1 MEPLTP
7 DDMRGWDI
15 AAIHSAFDVATDRG
29 RTIHRLGENLRE
41 VEDNLSDWHG
51 AGGEAFR
58 QELGKV
64 RADLDEHGQESAR
77 VAAAISRAEKD
88 IGAVKSSLRDIDDT
102 ARANGWKVTSDW
114 KVDIGNTGAGR
125 SNDPQFIDA
134 VRAMQQDLDR
144 VKAQAQTA
152 DQELANAL
160 RGAVGDIKLDANGF
174 PIPQDTPPP
183 PPDTVPGPHPD
194 DPPYET
200 GLQPTLAGDPNDQ
213 PPMRVSPGSSDRV
226 RLTDNPP
233 GYDGPAGPER
243 DKAWLDY
250 LSQSDATTRGTVNPG
265 VLVLPNPDAVSDPRL
280 KSVGAA
286 AKQQGVSYSWGGGH
300 DPKAPGVSVG
310 HLNDQQDES
319 WTYHD
324 NNRTGFDC
332 SGLARFATAEGSGVN
347 IGSGNTVAQEDVL
360 QGLGIN
366 PIPNSALQPGD
377 LIYYGPPGDSTHVA
391 VYAGNGL
398 MIQAEGSGIPV
409 EVSPLRLGDNRNYH
423 VGG

>member
-1 MEPLTP
+1 MAPLTT
-7 DDMRGWDI
+7 DDVRGWDV

-29 RTIHRLGENLRE
+29 TTIHRLGEHLRE

-77 VAAAISRAEKD
+77 VAAAISRSEKD
-88 IGAVKSSLRDIDDT
+88 IAAVKTSLQDIDAT
-102 ARANGWKVTSDW
+102 ARTNGWKVTSDW
-114 KVDIGNTGAGR
+114 KLDFCNTGQGR
-125 SNDPQFIDA
+125 GNDPQFANA
-134 VRAMQQDLDR
+134 VRTMQQDLNN
-144 VKAQAQTA
+144 VKLRAETA
-152 DQELANAL
+152 DQELATAL
-160 RGAVGDIKLDANGF
+160 RAAVGEVKLDVNGF
-174 PIPQDTPPP
+174 PIPQEPPP
-183 PPDTVPGPHPD
+183 PTPNTVPGPNAQ

-200 GLQPTLAGDPNDQ
+200 GLDPTLAGDPHDQ
-213 PPMRVSPGSSDRV
+213 PPMQVSPGSSAQV

-233 GYDGPAGPER
+233 GYNGPAGPER
-243 DKAWLDY
+243 DEAWLDF
-250 LSQSDATTRGTVNPG
+250 LSQSDGTTRGTVNPG
-265 VLVLPNPDAVSDPRL
+265 VLLLPNPDAVSDPRL
-280 KSVGAA
+280 KTVGAA
-286 AKQQGVSYSWGGGH
+286 AKQQGVSYTWGGGH

-310 HLNDQQDES
+310 HLNGSEDQS

-332 SGLARFATAEGSGVN
+332 SGLARFATAEGSGVD
-347 IGSGNTVAQEDVL
+347 IGSGNTVSQEQVL
-360 QGLGIN
+360 RGLGID